1 MRTVIH
7 NEWLEKETIRT
18 VICKHTNA
26 EKFLVSNVLTEGKT
40 YEVKNETEEF
50 IFVIDNTGKVGG
62 FYKTYFE

>member
-1 MRTVIH
+1 MIH

-18 VICKHTNA
+18 VTCKHTNA
-26 EKFLVSNVLTEGKT
+26 AKFLVSNVLTAGKA

-50 IFVIDNTGKVGG
+50 IFVVDNTGKIGG

>member
-1 MRTVIH
+1 MIH

-18 VICKHTNA
+18 VTCKHTNA